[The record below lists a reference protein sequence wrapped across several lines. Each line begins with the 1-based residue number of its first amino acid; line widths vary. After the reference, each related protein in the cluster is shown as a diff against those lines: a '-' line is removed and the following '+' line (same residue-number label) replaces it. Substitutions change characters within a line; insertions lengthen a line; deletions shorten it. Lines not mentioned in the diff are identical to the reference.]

1 MATLTIADLD
11 NGKRDLETVD
21 AVANNQA
28 DTTTT
33 RYGDSVLTLVGALRR
48 LGYQAPAPYA
58 PGVAVT
64 SGLTTV
70 ERDGVIYAPRVEL
83 LPFTTGAWAAG
94 QWRVVQNTHDT
105 NQVYRF
111 HTLAEA
117 QSAAATLPEGA
128 SVIVEGDS
136 QGHVNAGQYVE
147 DTGLPAHTLQ
157 SYAALLAYSGKQSVI
172 RLTSKN
178 IAGIFTYDVALPN
191 TSDGGTRFA
200 HASGVG
206 AWQREVGASVLAEW
220 FGMLPTDQGG
230 GDISPMIDKALEVHR
245 SLGKPLQFQG
255 GWFVH
260 SLPLV
265 FKSSDWVIGAGADK
279 TAFQKTT
286 NTPASGLPIYQ
297 SPGAPGATGGTDNY
311 NVDACV
317 ILLPPAPESYV
328 RDVRLSGMYFE
339 SRQNSRS
346 QYGLYAPR
354 LCLSHFQD
362 LSFSSQIAIY
372 SRDSWMVQWDR
383 VKGGRCTAGWWID
396 GTGTSNVFNSC
407 WAHDFL
413 EVGWFIDGM
422 GYSVMN
428 GVGAD
433 SGATGSNYPAYAFR
447 FKNAQI
453 TMNGAGAEGITG
465 GLMMLE
471 GNSRITTNS
480 LFCGYMNER
489 TAEVNAIVGVF
500 NVISVGEGSTLVL
513 DNAALNFTGVNG
525 KARPYLAFGADST
538 IEVRGSTQMPTGVMI
553 DGGGNQWG
561 GGIIK
566 TRQGFDVAAFAA
578 FSGTSGEV
586 VIQRKSAN
594 VTVTRQGVGDYSI
607 AVAGGGTLVGQVS
620 SDLRAE
626 VIAVSAGVARYQ
638 FKTPAGAKADPGVVH
653 WLAV

>member
-1 MATLTIADLD
+1 MTCTNTPIPLDLIGTPIQGPSGD
-11 NGKRDLETVD
+11 YIGSHALLVYPTRVAAVKD
-21 AVANNQA
+21 APSLKSGQRIKIESDEA
-28 DTTTT
+28 
-33 RYGDSVLTLVGALRR
+33 YGDLITYNVIQNGEVILHKLNDHKLLVFPSL
-48 LGYQAPAPYA
+48 
-58 PGVAVT
+58 
-64 SGLTTV
+64 
-70 ERDGVIYAPRVEL
+70 E
-83 LPFTTGAWAAG
+83 
-94 QWRVVQNTHDT
+94 
-105 NQVYRF
+105 
-111 HTLAEA
+111 EA
-117 QSAAATLPEGA
+117 QAAAAMLPD
-128 SVIVEGDS
+128 SSTVIVEGES

-178 IAGIFTYDVALPN
+178 IAGIFTYDHALPN

-206 AWQREVGASVLAEW
+206 AWQRVVGTSVLAEW
-220 FGMLPTDQGG
+220 FGMLPTEQGG
-230 GDISPMIDKALEVHR
+230 SDISPMIDKALEVHR
-245 SLGKPLQFQG
+245 ALGKPLQFQG

-317 ILLPPAPESYV
+317 ILLPPATESYV
-328 RDVRLSGMYFE
+328 RDVRLAGMYFE

-372 SRDSWMVQWDR
+372 SHDSWMVQWDR
-383 VKGGRCTAGWWID
+383 VKGGRCTAAWWID

-433 SGATGSNYPAYAFR
+433 NGATGSNYPTYAFR

-471 GNSRITTNS
+471 GNSRITTSN

-489 TAEVNAIVGVF
+489 TAEVNAIADVF
-500 NVISVGEGSTLVL
+500 NVISVGESSTLVL
-513 DNAALNFTGVNG
+513 DNAALNFTGIDG
-525 KARPYLAFGADST
+525 KARPYLAFGYGST
-538 IEVRGSTQMPTGVMI
+538 IAVRGSTKLPTGVMI
-553 DGGGNQWG
+553 DGDGNQWG

-566 TRQGFDVAAFAA
+566 TQQGFDVAAFAA
-578 FSGTSGEV
+578 FSGAGGDV
-586 VIQRKSAN
+586 AIQRKSAN
-594 VTVTRQGVGDYSI
+594 VNITRNGVGDYSI
-607 AVAGGGTLVGQVS
+607 AVEGGATLVGQVS

-626 VIAVSAGVARYQ
+626 VIAFGAGVIRYQ
-638 FKTPAGAKADPGVVH
+638 FRTSAGAPTDPGIVH
-653 WLAV
+653 WLAI

>member
-1 MATLTIADLD
+1 MFENNLVPDPKWERIPQIETSTIAKGGLGGAA
-11 NGKRDLETVD
+11 NAQALALLNNIEKTKRH
-21 AVANNQA
+21 
-28 DTTTT
+28 
-33 RYGDSVLTLVGALRR
+33 SVLVFGTL
-48 LGYQAPAPYA
+48 
-58 PGVAVT
+58 
-64 SGLTTV
+64 S
-70 ERDGVIYAPRVEL
+70 
-83 LPFTTGAWAAG
+83 
-94 QWRVVQNTHDT
+94 
-105 NQVYRF
+105 
-111 HTLAEA
+111 EA
-117 QSAAATLPEGA
+117 QTAAATLPEGA
-128 SVIVEGDS
+128 AVIVEGKS
-136 QGHVNAGQYVE
+136 QGHAVSGVFVE
-147 DTGLPAHTLQ
+147 DTGVPVHTLQ

-172 RLTSKN
+172 RITPKD
-178 IAGIFTYDVALPN
+178 IAGVFTYDPTLPN
-191 TSDGGTRFA
+191 TTDGGTRFA

-206 AWQREVGASVLAEW
+206 AWRRDITGGAVLAEW
-220 FGMLPTDQGG
+220 FGMLPTSQGG
-230 GDISPMIDKALEVHR
+230 GDISPMIDKALEAHR
-245 SLGKPLQFQG
+245 ALGKPLQFQG
-255 GWFVH
+255 GWFTH

-286 NTPASGLPIYQ
+286 NTPASGLPVYT
-297 SPGAPGATGGTDNY
+297 SPGAPGATGGTDDY

-317 ILLPPAPESYV
+317 ILLPPATESYV
-328 RDVRLSGMYFE
+328 RDVRLAGMYFE
-339 SRQNSRS
+339 SRHNSRS

-362 LSFSSQIAIY
+362 LSFSSRIAIY

-383 VKGGRCTAGWWID
+383 VKGGRCTASWWID

-413 EVGWFIDGM
+413 ELGWFIDGM

-433 SGATGSNYPAYAFR
+433 TGATGSNYPAYAFR

-471 GNSRITTNS
+471 GNSRITTNN

-489 TAEVNAIVGVF
+489 TAEVNAIADVF

-513 DNAALNFTGVNG
+513 DNAALNFTGVDG
-525 KARPYLAFGADST
+525 KARPYLAFGAGST
-538 IEVRGSTQMPTGVMI
+538 IEVRGSTQMPAGVMI
-553 DGGGNQWG
+553 DGDGNQWG

-566 TRQGFDVAAFAA
+566 TQQGFDVAAFAA
-578 FSGTSGEV
+578 FSGTGGAV
-586 VIQRKSAN
+586 AIQRKSAN

-626 VIAVSAGVARYQ
+626 VIAVSAGVTRYQ
-638 FKTPAGAKADPGVVH
+638 FKTPSGAEADPGVVH